1 MRRLDFCA
9 LVGLS
14 GFATLTGVA
23 VDQASLRGWARRYR
37 FTENGSGEN
46 QRLTGRVAPTQLSAC
61 FEELSQLSEV
71 PLTAAGN
78 SLRGRFTGVPF
89 EVEVVS

>member
-9 LVGLS
+9 LLGLS
-14 GFATLTGVA
+14 GFATLTGVT
-23 VDQASLRGWARRYR
+23 VGQASLRSWARRYR
-37 FTENGSGEN
+37 FTENSSGEN
-46 QRLTGRVAPTQLSAC
+46 QRLTGRIAPKQLSAC
-61 FEELSQLSEV
+61 FEELSQLSDV

-78 SLRGRFTGVPF
+78 SLRGRFSGVPF